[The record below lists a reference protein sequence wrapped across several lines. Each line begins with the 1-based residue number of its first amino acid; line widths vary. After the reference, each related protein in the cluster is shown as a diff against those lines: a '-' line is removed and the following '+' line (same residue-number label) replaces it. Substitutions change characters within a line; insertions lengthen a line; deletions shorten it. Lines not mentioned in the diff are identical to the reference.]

1 MRKEPIIDNK
11 SKWLLYG
18 GIAGIIIGFLAKL
31 LLFIGI
37 VLLIIFLWLMIQ
49 KELDRR
55 KEAEKKK

>member
-18 GIAGIIIGFLAKL
+18 GIAWIIIGFLAKL